1 VQNHILILFAFLAT
15 VSRGARTGARRDSS
29 RDLKSSCVRFEDASA
44 MTPNG
49 RLRMHVRWAVA
60 ALSAITTIF
69 GGVVAQA
76 QSAAVSPQTTPSLPV
91 GQVTG
96 EALKKLV
103 TGSLFS
109 TISRYG
115 RPITL
120 AFYPDRHVVGTGT
133 LSVAP
138 YGPVY
143 GKGSWNIVNNNQVCI
158 DIQWGRATPLHL
170 CRTIT
175 WDGKNFVESANGY
188 VATFTPLH

>member
-1 VQNHILILFAFLAT
+1 
-15 VSRGARTGARRDSS
+15 
-29 RDLKSSCVRFEDASA
+29 
-44 MTPNG
+44 
-49 RLRMHVRWAVA
+49 MHVRWTVA
-60 ALSAITTIF
+60 ALSAITSIF
-69 GGVVAQA
+69 SGVAAQA
-76 QSAAVSPQTTPSLPV
+76 QLAAMSAQTAPPAASLPV

-115 RPITL
+115 RPFTL
-120 AFYPDRHVVGTGT
+120 AFYPDGHVAGTGT

-143 GKGSWNIVNNNQVCI
+143 GNGLWNIANNQVCI
-158 DIQWGRATPLHL
+158 DIQWQHASPLQL

-188 VATFTPLH
+188 VAIFTPLR

>member
-1 VQNHILILFAFLAT
+1 MH
-15 VSRGARTGARRDSS
+15 ARWT
-29 RDLKSSCVRFEDASA
+29 
-44 MTPNG
+44 
-49 RLRMHVRWAVA
+49 VA
-60 ALSAITTIF
+60 ALSAITSIF
-69 GGVVAQA
+69 GSVAAQA
-76 QSAAVSPQTTPSLPV
+76 QSAAVSAQSASPAASLPV

-96 EALKKLV
+96 EALEKLV

-115 RPITL
+115 RPFTL
-120 AFYPDRHVVGTGT
+120 AFYPDGHVVGTGT
-133 LSVAP
+133 LSLAP

-143 GKGSWNIVNNNQVCI
+143 GNGSWNIANNQVCI
-158 DIQWGRATPLHL
+158 DIQWARATPLHL